1 MVLAMIS
8 KTISTGKKGI
18 NFVRDVVDNNECF
31 LNEIKQENDVGID
44 AFIEFTE
51 NQMPTGKCI
60 AIQVKTGDSFINRK
74 LNKCIIPISTHAE
87 YWKNYSIPP

>member
-1 MVLAMIS
+1 MAMIS

-44 AFIEFTE
+44 A
-51 NQMPTGKCI
+51 
-60 AIQVKTGDSFINRK
+60 
-74 LNKCIIPISTHAE
+74 L
-87 YWKNYSIPP
+87 